1 MFIKLPYKIV
11 ILLTFFIITGCDK
24 TAPTFY
30 EKSTSKQFTDVLQD
44 IEFIITEYN
53 FRITG
58 RLHIGEAIQDR
69 GIVDFP
75 DNEVILFCNLSLAED
90 MLKIEPQYINYCPY
104 KIAVFVKNNE
114 IVLSTHLLPEST
126 DNVNLDNI
134 AKKINI
140 ILRSMIEYVASN
152 DPFNVQPNT
161 TEILEYE

>member
-1 MFIKLPYKIV
+1 
-11 ILLTFFIITGCDK
+11 
-24 TAPTFY
+24 
-30 EKSTSKQFTDVLQD
+30 
-44 IEFIITEYN
+44 
-53 FRITG
+53 
-58 RLHIGEAIQDR
+58 
-69 GIVDFP
+69 
-75 DNEVILFCNLSLAED
+75 
-90 MLKIEPQYINYCPY
+90 LKIEPQYINYCPY